1 MSYTLISAAAAPNN
15 TTNAQFQAWG
25 STISNAI
32 SNSGWLIATGVGT
45 QINWATVAAPGASNT
60 PRGYEI
66 WKMNDSLQGTAPIYL
81 KIEYGSGGASAGPGL
96 WVTLGNG
103 ANATGNIT
111 GNTSQRFFFFSTATS
126 ATAYP
131 SYFSGANNRFGMSL
145 FWGAAAATALQFG
158 VERTLDANG
167 TPTADGAFIFAG
179 FGTTHNQVSWTPTAG
194 NTTAYETSWGF
205 LTPDVTINTGRVG
218 GVSGTQLAAYPC
230 FFTVGGPLYPP
241 STLFLCYFNEEF
253 GAGSPAILPFGN
265 TTMTYMPLGNTVS
278 SSASVRG
285 GGRTCLMMRWD

>member
-60 PRGYEI
+60 AQGYEI

-111 GNTSQRFFFFSTATS
+111 GNTSQRYAFYSTATS
-126 ATAYP
+126 ATTYP
-131 SYFSGANNRFGMSL
+131 SNFSGANNRFAMNL
-145 FWGAAAATALQFG
+145 FTGSPNNIGLIFG

-167 TPTADGAFIFAG
+167 TPTATGLLIFGG
-179 FGTTHNQVSWTPTAG
+179 FGSTHNQVTWTPTTG
-194 NTTAYETSWGF
+194 NTTVWETSWGF
-205 LTPDVTINTGRVG
+205 LTPDVTFNTGLTMGVVG
-218 GVSGTQLAAYPC
+218 QQIAAYPC
-230 FFTVGGPLYPP
+230 FFNYGPFFPP
-241 STLFLCYFNEEF
+241 GSLFLCYFNGEF
-253 GAGSPAILPFGN
+253 STSGVLTMPFGN
-265 TTMTYMPLGNTVS
+265 TTITYAPLGNTTLY
-278 SSASVRG
+278 AACARG
-285 GGRTCLMMRWD
+285 GNKTCVMMRWD